1 MREYIMTVI
10 LSGVVGAVVMQL
22 APSGEMK
29 RYVKI
34 AVSLVLV
41 TVCISPL
48 LSLFEELRELEFTF
62 LSDTEGERNA
72 EYREIFESG
81 YEMAEE
87 ENLRSGIKALLYE
100 RFGVEESEVTVSL
113 RFSEKDG
120 GRALERIFL
129 TLYGSAIWKDTGAME
144 RELEAL
150 LGCEVIT
157 AVG

>member
-48 LSLFEELRELEFTF
+48 LSLFEEVGEWD
-62 LSDTEGERNA
+62 LSLLSEADEEGGA
-72 EYREIFESG
+72 EYRAIFESG

-113 RFSEKDG
+113 HFSEKDG
-120 GRALERIFL
+120 GRTLERIFL

-144 RELEAL
+144 RDLEAL

>member
-10 LSGVVGAVVMQL
+10 VSGVVGALVMQL

-41 TVCISPL
+41 MVCTSPL
-48 LSLFEELRELEFTF
+48 LSLFEELRELDLSF
-62 LSDTEGERNA
+62 LSDADGEEKA
-72 EYREIFESG
+72 EYREIFELG
-81 YEMAEE
+81 YAMAEE
-87 ENLRSGIKALLYE
+87 ENLRSGIKAILYE

-120 GRALERIFL
+120 ERELERIFL

-144 RELEAL
+144 GELEVL